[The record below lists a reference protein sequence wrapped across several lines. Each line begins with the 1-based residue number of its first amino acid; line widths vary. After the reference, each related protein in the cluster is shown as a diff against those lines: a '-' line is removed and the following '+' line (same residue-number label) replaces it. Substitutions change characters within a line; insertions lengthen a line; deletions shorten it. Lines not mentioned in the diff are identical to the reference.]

1 MDRVDIIIK
10 NLEYQK
16 KYLYDIYSQY
26 IFSNSKENLSEVA
39 LTSIDDEIEV
49 NKNLNIVIFCDE
61 FNWILKELFY
71 FDEINLE
78 DYEEVLIK
86 KSYINSYDID
96 GNKITLNLL
105 HPYLLRGAVIKLIKK
120 INMEALEDVSLL
132 ISLKKINLFN
142 RKLVSKANIR
152 DVEIKDL
159 NELKEI
165 LNKFKATYYEDKF
178 IDENIPNKGE
188 KKFITDNNIDFNGI
202 KVSISLDF
210 IKEII
215 ENGGNYLESL
225 NLLENSC
232 KEEFKKVSNNIIND
246 YINLNYKSEKEDLLN
261 LRSEEKKKLFS
272 TMYYLVN
279 RLLDDLDNLTNSL
292 NKIKEELVKVFKDF
306 DNGLSKSEK
315 YIKIMESNIFEF
327 DEITSNQL
335 NDFKNEIINLHEF

>member
-1 MDRVDIIIK
+1 MDSVDIIVK

-16 KYLYDIYSQY
+16 KYLYDIYNQY
-26 IFSNSKENLSEVA
+26 IFSNLQETLSEVA
-39 LTSIDDEIEV
+39 ITSIDDEIEV

-61 FNWILKELFY
+61 FNGILKELFY

-86 KSYINSYDID
+86 KSYINSYEID
-96 GNKITLNLL
+96 GHKITLNLL
-105 HPYLLRGAVIKLIKK
+105 HSYLLRGAVIKLIKK
-120 INMEALEDVSLL
+120 INIEALEDVSLL

-165 LNKFKATYYEDKF
+165 LNKFKATYYEEKF

-188 KKFITDNNIDFNGI
+188 KEFITDNNIDLNGI

-210 IKEII
+210 IKKIMESK
-215 ENGGNYLESL
+215 GDYLESL
-225 NLLENSC
+225 NLLEKSC
-232 KEEFKKVSNNIIND
+232 KEEFKKVSNNIIKD

-261 LRSEEKKKLFS
+261 LSSEEKKKLFS

-279 RLLDDLDNLTNSL
+279 ILLEGLENLTNSL
-292 NKIKEELVKVFKDF
+292 KKIKEELVKEFEDF
-306 DNGLSKSEK
+306 DNNLSKSEK
-315 YIKIMESNIFEF
+315 YIKIMESNISEF
-327 DEITSNQL
+327 DEITSKQL

>member
-1 MDRVDIIIK
+1 MDRIDIIVK

-16 KYLYDIYSQY
+16 KYLYDIYKQY
-26 IFSNSKENLSEVA
+26 IFSDYKEALSEASV
-39 LTSIDDEIEV
+39 TSMEDEIEV
-49 NKNLNIVIFCDE
+49 NKNLNIVIFCDN
-61 FNWILKELFY
+61 FNEILREVFY
-71 FDEINLE
+71 FNEMNLE

-96 GNKITLNLL
+96 GHKITLNLL
-105 HPYLLRGAVIKLIKK
+105 YPYLLRGAVIKLIKK

-165 LNKFKATYYEDKF
+165 LNKFKATYYEEKF

-188 KKFITDNNIDFNGI
+188 KKFITDNNMDFNGI
-202 KVSISLDF
+202 KVSICLDF
-210 IKEII
+210 IKKII
-215 ENGGNYLESL
+215 ECKDGYLGPL
-225 NLLENSC
+225 NLLEKSC
-232 KEEFKKVSNNIIND
+232 KEEFKKVSNNIIKD
-246 YINLNYKSEKEDLLN
+246 YINLNYKSEKEGLLN
-261 LRSEEKKKLFS
+261 LSFEEKKKLFS

-279 RLLDDLDNLTNSL
+279 ILLEGLENLADSL
-292 NKIKEELVKVFKDF
+292 NKIKEELIKLFEDF
-306 DNGLSKSEK
+306 DNNLSKSEK

-335 NDFKNEIINLHEF
+335 NDFKNKIINLHEF

>member
-16 KYLYDIYSQY
+16 KYLYDIYNEY
-26 IFSNSKENLSEVA
+26 IFSDSQETLSEVA
-39 LTSIDDEIEV
+39 ITNVEDEIEV

-61 FNWILKELFY
+61 FNEILKELFY
-71 FDEINLE
+71 FHELNLE

-86 KSYINSYDID
+86 KSYINSYHID
-96 GNKITLNLL
+96 GHKITLNLL
-105 HPYLLRGAVIKLIKK
+105 YPYLLRGATIKLIKK

-142 RKLVSKANIR
+142 RKLISKANIR
-152 DVEIKDL
+152 DIAIKDL

-165 LNKFKATYYEDKF
+165 LNNFKATYYEEKF

-188 KKFITDNNIDFNGI
+188 KEFITDNNMDFNGI
-202 KVSISLDF
+202 KVSICLDF

-215 ENGGNYLESL
+215 ECKEGYLGPL
-225 NLLENSC
+225 NLLEKSC
-232 KEEFKKVSNNIIND
+232 KEEFKKVSNNIIKD
-246 YINLNYKSEKEDLLN
+246 YINLNYKSEKEGLLN
-261 LRSEEKKKLFS
+261 ISFEEKKKLFS

-279 RLLDDLDNLTNSL
+279 ILLEGLENLVNSL
-292 NKIKEELVKVFKDF
+292 NKIKEELLKVFEDF
-306 DNGLSKSEK
+306 DNNLSKSEK
-315 YIKIMESNIFEF
+315 YIKIMESNISEF

-335 NDFKNEIINLHEF
+335 NDFKNKIINLHEF